1 MSTIE
6 ALRTKFEALIP
17 YMNEKLR
24 RLWAASEAVALG
36 QGGIKIVAFA
46 TGLSCNTIRT
56 GIKELKIPLK
66 SQHQVK
72 SAMESTS
79 KIRKSGGGRKKLIET
94 DPSLMEDL
102 DKLIDPVTRGDP
114 GSPLCWTSKSTSKL
128 SQALGEQGHKIS
140 ARTVAKLLRQLG
152 YSLQSNQKTLEGSS
166 HEDRDAQFQYINE
179 QVKDFQSRNQPVI
192 SVDTKKKELIGNYK
206 NNGCEW
212 QRCLTPIPVKVHDFP
227 DPQLGKIIPYGIY
240 DAPENLGWVNVG
252 ISHDTAEFA
261 VSSIRQW
268 WLNMGQKLYPKATE
282 LLLTADCGGSK
293 EPRRNKFLIY

>member
-1 MSTIE
+1 MSIIE

-36 QGGIKIVAFA
+36 QNGIKIVAFA

-66 SQHQVK
+66 SQDQVK

-79 KIRKSGGGRKKLIET
+79 KIRKPGGGRKKLIET

-102 DKLIDPVTRGDP
+102 EKLIDPLTRGDP
-114 GSPLCWTSKSTSKL
+114 SSPLCWTSKSTSKL

-192 SVDTKKKELIGNYK
+192 SVDTKKKEL
-206 NNGCEW
+206 
-212 QRCLTPIPVKVHDFP
+212 
-227 DPQLGKIIPYGIY
+227 
-240 DAPENLGWVNVG
+240 
-252 ISHDTAEFA
+252 
-261 VSSIRQW
+261 
-268 WLNMGQKLYPKATE
+268 M
-282 LLLTADCGGSK
+282 
-293 EPRRNKFLIY
+293 